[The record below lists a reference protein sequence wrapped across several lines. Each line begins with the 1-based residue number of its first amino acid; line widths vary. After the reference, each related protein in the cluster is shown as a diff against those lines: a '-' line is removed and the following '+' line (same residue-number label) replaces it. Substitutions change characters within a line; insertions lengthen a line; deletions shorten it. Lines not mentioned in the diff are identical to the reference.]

1 MLLATKARMEPAC
14 PGRAGAMES
23 VSCGFPDDDEAV
35 HIVCPFHAREQEN
48 AMNRRNIL
56 WSALSAL
63 GAGFAASRARAATET
78 VPTGKLK
85 VVYHLSDLDKVNFV
99 VGNIQNHLDGVGGPD
114 HVTIA
119 LVVHGPALKAF
130 HSTQASPDL
139 SKRVGQFSKEGLELA
154 ACGNTM
160 KAQNV
165 TLQDL
170 LPGFV
175 SADKGGVVRI
185 AELQAQG
192 YLYLR
197 P

>member
-1 MLLATKARMEPAC
+1 
-14 PGRAGAMES
+14 
-23 VSCGFPDDDEAV
+23 
-35 HIVCPFHAREQEN
+35 
-48 AMNRRNIL
+48 MNRRNIL
-56 WSALSAL
+56 WSAVSAL
-63 GAGFAASRARAATET
+63 GTAFAASRAQAATET
-78 VPTGKLK
+78 ATEAPPAGKLK
-85 VVYHLSDLDKVNFV
+85 VVYHLSDAEKVNFV
-99 VGNIQNHLDGVGGPD
+99 LGNIQNHIDGVGGPE

-119 LVVHGPALKAF
+119 LVIHGPALKAF
-130 HSTQASPDL
+130 HWEKANPDI
-139 SKRVGQFSKEGLELA
+139 SKRVGDFAKDGVELA

-175 SADKGGVVRI
+175 SAEKGGVVRL
-185 AELQAQG
+185 AELQSQG